1 MAAVFIQPGDKYGRL
16 TILKDSGRRDK
27 VGSVIWLCE
36 CECGNKC
43 HRASTMIIQSLVRG
57 CLISCGCGL
66 KGRPC
71 QITDEMRAKGK
82 EVAGYVE
89 GTLVSEIM
97 SEKLRKNNTSGVKG
111 VSYAAG
117 KKMWRARLMLRGKE
131 HSQYFKTKEEA
142 IAYRKTLEKM
152 FFEPIIER
160 WKESKEEKED

>member
-16 TILKDSGRRDK
+16 TILKDSGRRNK

-71 QITDEMRAKGK
+71 Q
-82 EVAGYVE
+82 
-89 GTLVSEIM
+89 IM